1 MNRDLAYRLQ
11 LSLEQLRT
19 QALDG
24 IRALLEGDNAH
35 RVVLNH
41 SVITHCVNK
50 NAYSEIREFYVTGEC
65 VIIDS
70 FGELE
75 VEELKYIPI
84 VPLLNILRL
93 VEEGE
98 YYTLEHIYDI
108 EEHMKDKG
116 LSNHIQAQEDAHFDN
131 FCQQNNI

>member
-1 MNRDLAYRLQ
+1 MNKHLAYRLQ
-11 LSLEQLRT
+11 IILEELRNQT
-19 QALDG
+19 LDG
-24 IRALLEGDNAH
+24 IRALLEKDNAH

-41 SVITHCVNK
+41 SVIIHCVNK
-50 NAYSEIREFYVTGEC
+50 NAYSEIREFYVTGKC

-75 VEELKYIPI
+75 EEELKYIPI
-84 VPLLNILRL
+84 ASLLHILRL
-93 VEEGE
+93 IEEGE
-98 YYTLEHIYDI
+98 YDI
-108 EEHMKDKG
+108 EDHIEDKD

>member
-1 MNRDLAYRLQ
+1 MNRDLSYRLA
-11 LSLEQLRT
+11 LRLD
-19 QALDG
+19 ALKTEAIDA
-24 IRALLEGDNAH
+24 IRALLEEANAY

-75 VEELKYIPI
+75 EEELRYIPI

-98 YYTLEHIYDI
+98 YYTVEHIYDI

>member
-1 MNRDLAYRLQ
+1 MNRDLAYRLD
-11 LSLEQLRT
+11 LRLDALKTEAIDAIRDILEK
-19 QALDG
+19 
-24 IRALLEGDNAH
+24 DNAH
-35 RVVLNH
+35 RIFLNH
-41 SVITHCVNK
+41 SVIIHCVNK
-50 NAYSEIREFYVTGEC
+50 NAYSEIREFYVTGKC

-75 VEELKYIPI
+75 VEELEYVPI

-98 YYTLEHIYDI
+98 YYTEEHIYDI
-108 EEHMKDKG
+108 DEHMKDKG